1 MKLIYFTFY
10 FEQSHDDH
18 SEEDIRD
25 CDSVSVDDE
34 GGGAN
39 HLSSSRSS
47 VTGIDMRTPEP
58 QTTDVTINHPGHPHF
73 PPNHPLSSLGNFMGM
88 NGLHLQH
95 GDVLEKLKMQ
105 VRDMKV
111 GGLMDPDFSTSHSN
125 FLANGLTQPVNT
137 AFSLPTNSSLNGF
150 SHSPQNL
157 SQSHPHSIS
166 QLNSQQ
172 QQQQQQHHQQSQ
184 QLQTQSQS
192 MGNGFSFVSP
202 TTPTSCTKDG
212 MYMVFSCWF
221 GFFLPSSTARK
232 SEEMNCKL

>member
-1 MKLIYFTFY
+1 
-10 FEQSHDDH
+10 
-18 SEEDIRD
+18 
-25 CDSVSVDDE
+25 
-34 GGGAN
+34 
-39 HLSSSRSS
+39 
-47 VTGIDMRTPEP
+47 MRTPEP

-111 GGLMDPDFSTSHSN
+111 GGLMDPDFSNSHSN

-137 AFSLPTNSSLNGF
+137 AFSLPTTSSLNGF

-172 QQQQQQHHQQSQ
+172 QQQHQQSQ

-212 MYMVFSCWF
+212 KFALHGSDRVS
-221 GFFLPSSTARK
+221 LRKKERARK
-232 SEEMNCKL
+232 KRM

>member
-1 MKLIYFTFY
+1 MM
-10 FEQSHDDH
+10 
-18 SEEDIRD
+18 RD

-39 HLSSSRSS
+39 NISSSRSS
-47 VTGIDMRTPEP
+47 VTGIEMRTPEP

-73 PPNHPLSSLGNFMGM
+73 PANHPLSSLGNFMGM
-88 NGLHLQH
+88 GSLHLQH

-111 GGLMDPDFSTSHSN
+111 GGLMDPDFTTSHNS

-137 AFSLPTNSSLNGF
+137 AFSLPSSSLNGF

-157 SQSHPHSIS
+157 SQTHPHSIS

-172 QQQQQQHHQQSQ
+172 QHPQLQQQQQHQQQQQQQSQ

-202 TTPTSCTKDG
+202 TTPTSCIKDG
-212 MYMVFSCWF
+212 KHLALHALGNFFF
-221 GFFLPSSTARK
+221 GNYIFFYYFHFIF
-232 SEEMNCKL
+232 